1 MRAGEREE
9 QWRGEGRGERRAM
22 ERRGQG
28 RGEGEREGSGE
39 VSEDAAVSGESNQI
53 HTYKAETVDG

>member
-1 MRAGEREE
+1 M
-9 QWRGEGRGERRAM
+9 RGEER
-22 ERRGQG
+22 G